1 MLKFKSRLTAAAVL
15 ALTCLA
21 NGPAWAATSVTYVS
35 GKGTDAGTCAAPT
48 NPCRTIQFAVNQ
60 TAGGEVK
67 ALDPADY
74 SPVTINKSISIT
86 GGVYFAQKRCVFR
99 IAFGLKK
106 SLDVSCFKLVSVIK
120 QLHRVEP
127 DTIIKMFS
135 CQDPKDAPS
144 GFRKERLAAG
154 ENGKPLFIWQIVI
167 KEWSRIAIPQGFHEM
182 AGNLSKPSVHS
193 EFFFDH
199 RNPEEAL
206 GFL

>member
-60 TAGGEVK
+60 TAAGGEVK

-86 GGVYFAQKRCVFR
+86 GVEGAGSIPMGETPSPSIHHQ
-99 IAFGLKK
+99 GHP
-106 SLDVSCFKLVSVIK
+106 
-120 QLHRVEP
+120 QL
-127 DTIIKMFS
+127 TLINS
-135 CQDPKDAPS
+135 S
-144 GFRKERLAAG
+144 
-154 ENGKPLFIWQIVI
+154 
-167 KEWSRIAIPQGFHEM
+167 SRM
-182 AGNLSKPSVHS
+182 
-193 EFFFDH
+193 
-199 RNPEEAL
+199 
-206 GFL
+206 